1 MKDKSIP
8 APMNQ
13 KTAAL
18 LGATGLIGGHLLDLL
33 LQDGDYQTIRVLS
46 RRPLD
51 IHDPKI
57 ELVVLDFSDEAAF
70 KAAIEGCDAVFC
82 SVGTTQ
88 NKVKGDMAAYRMVDY
103 DIPVNAAR
111 FCAET
116 GCPRFL
122 LVSSVG
128 ADSKSRNFYIK
139 LKGEVEDQVGSMAIS
154 SISIFRPSMLLGQRG
169 EFRLGE
175 KIAQVLMRALAF
187 LIPSDYKPIHSRDVA
202 RAMIAAAKRGEAGVQ
217 IYYFDRM
224 TNSSDE

>member
-1 MKDKSIP
+1 MH
-8 APMNQ
+8 Q

-51 IHDPKI
+51 IHNPKI

-88 NKVKGDMAAYRMVDY
+88 NKVKGDMAAYRKVDY

-128 ADSKSRNFYIK
+128 ADSKGRNFYIK

-187 LIPSDYKPIHSRDVA
+187 LIPSDYKPIHGRDVA
-202 RAMIAAAKRGEAGVQ
+202 RAMIAAAKRSEAGVQ
-217 IYYFDRM
+217 VYHFDRM